1 MALFFYLMVVI
12 LTIIQQTMSQQ
23 GNFALFGDTAGDMR
37 FTKSVTMG
45 ETPRYIKWTLPD
57 DHSIQAFNKPQ
68 REILVSK

>member
-1 MALFFYLMVVI
+1 
-12 LTIIQQTMSQQ
+12 MSQQ